1 MRGHQDPLEKKYP
14 LECYGYHGQGHVHSS
29 YANLPRI
36 QELQP
41 DLLLINPVDAQPR
54 GIKSGDR
61 VLVKND
67 RGSLF
72 IKAKVTP
79 RIIPGVV
86 ALPQGSWYQPNPE
99 IRC

>member
-1 MRGHQDPLEKKYP
+1 
-14 LECYGYHGQGHVHSS
+14 
-29 YANLPRI
+29 
-36 QELQP
+36 
-41 DLLLINPVDAQPR
+41 DAQPR

-86 ALPQGSWYQPNPE
+86 ALPQGSWYQPNPKSGVDE
-99 IRC
+99 GACMNTLTSSIVSPISKGSPMHTNLVEVSLA